1 VVRRTVV
8 TALLALVA
16 LLSAC
21 SADQL
26 PHDARTGAPGVEQP
40 SDVPAVEI
48 AGSQL
53 RLVQADGSSRTL
65 AELDPGEDGELLHA
79 TLRPGERGTVT
90 VLALTRTLEA
100 ADPRYELRY
109 LVADELGVTDLYWF
123 PWRLQV
129 AEDLVD
135 VLDAPPL
142 PIWSP
147 DGASVAWVEW
157 DADGTV
163 LRTVGWRDDGE
174 SSNPSDDQSAYR
186 LEGVPAGTQLDTW
199 EVGSDG
205 VPVLRGIDGSSVWR
219 IRLDV
224 GHRAIAMPEAE

>member
-21 SADQL
+21 SADQV
-26 PHDARTGAPGVEQP
+26 PHDARTGAPGAEQP

-48 AGSQL
+48 AGSEL
-53 RLVQADGSSRTL
+53 RLVQADGSSRAL
-65 AELDPGEDGELLHA
+65 AELDPAEDGELLHA
-79 TLRPGERGTVT
+79 TLRPGDRGTVT
-90 VLALTRTLEA
+90 VLALTRTLQID
-100 ADPRYELRY
+100 DPRYELRY
-109 LVADELGVTDLYWF
+109 LVADEQGVTDLYWF

-129 AEDLVD
+129 AEDLVA

-157 DADGTV
+157 DADGAV